1 MSTYPV
7 DIKSTQLTSAGAA
20 QTIFA
25 GPCRILG
32 VYYLS
37 DVASGGSI
45 EILNGTTSVCK
56 FAVPNG
62 TSEHEQPYYI
72 EFPGTG
78 LYCATSGK
86 ATLTTITDATFF
98 FG

>member
-7 DIKSTQLTSAGAA
+7 DIKSTQLVAAGSG
-20 QTIFA
+20 TIFD

-45 EILNGTTSVCK
+45 EILDATTSVCK
-56 FAVPNG
+56 FAVPDG

>member
-25 GPCRILG
+25 GPCRVLG

-37 DVASGGSI
+37 DVAAGGTI
-45 EILNGTTSVCK
+45 EILDNATSVCK
-56 FAVPNG
+56 FAVPDG
-62 TSEHEQPYYI
+62 TSENEQPYYI

-78 LYCATSGK
+78 LRCATSAK

-98 FG
+98 YG

>member
-1 MSTYPV
+1 MGTYPV

-20 QTIFA
+20 QTIFG
-25 GPCRILG
+25 GPCRILA

-45 EILNGTTSVCK
+45 EILDSTTSVCK
-56 FAVPNG
+56 FAVPDG
-62 TSEHEQPYYI
+62 TSEHEQPYMLV
-72 EFPGTG
+72 FPGTG
-78 LYCATSGK
+78 LYCKTSGK

>member
-25 GPCRILG
+25 GPCRVLG

-37 DVASGGSI
+37 DVAAGGTI
-45 EILNGTTSVCK
+45 EILDNTTSVCK
-56 FAVPNG
+56 FAVPDG
-62 TSEHEQPYYI
+62 TSENEQPYYI

-78 LYCATSGK
+78 LRCTTSAK

-98 FG
+98 YG

>member
-45 EILNGTTSVCK
+45 EILDGTTSVCK
-56 FAVPNG
+56 FAVPDG
-62 TSEHEQPYYI
+62 TSQHEIPYYM

-78 LYCATSGK
+78 LYCGTSGK
-86 ATLTTITDATFF
+86 ATLTTINKVTFF
-98 FG
+98 YG

>member
-25 GPCRILG
+25 GPGRILG

-45 EILNGTTSVCK
+45 EILDATTSVCK
-56 FAVPNG
+56 FAVPDG
-62 TSEHEQPYYI
+62 TSQHEQPYYI

-78 LYCATSGK
+78 LRCATSAK

-98 FG
+98 YG

>member
-7 DIKSTQLTSAGAA
+7 DIKSTQLTTAAAA

-45 EILNGTTSVCK
+45 EILDGSTSLCK
-56 FAVPNG
+56 FAVPDG
-62 TSEHEQPYYI
+62 TSQHEIP
-72 EFPGTG
+72 
-78 LYCATSGK
+78 
-86 ATLTTITDATFF
+86 
-98 FG
+98 

>member
-7 DIKSTQLTSAGAA
+7 DIKSTQLTSAAAA

-45 EILNGTTSVCK
+45 EILDGTTSLCNLQFLMEPVNMK
-56 FAVPNG
+56 FLIISNFLGRVFIVQRV
-62 TSEHEQPYYI
+62 EKQ
-72 EFPGTG
+72 
-78 LYCATSGK
+78 L
-86 ATLTTITDATFF
+86 
-98 FG
+98 

>member
-7 DIKSTQLTSAGAA
+7 DIKSTQLVAAGSG
-20 QTIFA
+20 TIFD

-45 EILNGTTSVCK
+45 EILDGTTSLCK
-56 FAVPNG
+56 FAVPDG
-62 TSEHEQPYYI
+62 TSQHEIPYYI

>member
-7 DIKSTQLTSAGAA
+7 DIKSTQLVAAGSG
-20 QTIFA
+20 TIFD

-45 EILNGTTSVCK
+45 EILDGTTSLCK
-56 FAVPNG
+56 FAVPDG
-62 TSEHEQPYYI
+62 TSEHEIPYYI